1 MRPAYF
7 LIVRLY
13 KNSTRKKKRKFNPVI
28 TQECRHK
35 KTEQAEASDMYK
47 K

>member
-13 KNSTRKKKRKFNPVI
+13 KNSTRKKRKFNPVI

-35 KTEQAEASDMYK
+35 NTEQAKASDMYK